1 MALESDWIEG
11 QEIILSKLIVT
22 SALPYAN
29 GDIHIGHLVEYI
41 QTDIFVRFQ
50 RLIGNNV
57 LYVCASDAHGT
68 PIEINAAKKGMT
80 PQALVGEFH
89 DRHQADF
96 SRFEVSFD
104 EFYTTDSPENQ
115 KHCEIIY
122 LRAKE
127 KGHIDSRDIEQ
138 FYCERCGRFLPD
150 RYIKGTCPKCSALE
164 QYGDVCESCGATY
177 RPTELQDAHCAICG
191 AKPEM
196 RSSLHLFFKL
206 IDFNDFLREWTSER
220 GHLQDEVKGF
230 VHTWIDQGLRD
241 WDISRDGPYFGFRI
255 PGEEN
260 KFFYVWLDAP
270 IGYIGATEHYC
281 AGKDDVSVE
290 EYWIDH
296 ASKTEIHHFIGK
308 DIAYFHTLFWPA
320 MLKAANYRIPTA
332 VHVHGFLTVD
342 SRKMSKSRGTFI
354 TARQFADQINPWF
367 LRYFYAAKLGPTID
381 DIDLNLE
388 EFVNRTN
395 AELVNNIT
403 NLISRSV
410 SFLNKRLD
418 SRLGIVPQGCEGL
431 IKDVLAHADRC
442 LHDYNALKYS
452 NVVRNILAISDIA
465 NNYVQQNEPWATI
478 KSDPEKARNDLTFA
492 INCSKILA
500 ILLKPIVPSYSVKVE
515 QILGLDNLRWED
527 IKFDLEQR
535 SVNVFEKLVERL
547 EPGAMTRLI
556 EASKDDLAVKEHKT
570 DTPDFKEE
578 IAFDDFGKIDLRV
591 GKILSASEVEGSDKL
606 LKLRVD
612 VGREIRTVFAG
623 IKSSYSPQDLVGRK
637 AAVVCNLAPRKMRFG
652 TSEAMVLAASSPEG
666 KIVLCDFG
674 EEISPGSVIK

>member
-1 MALESDWIEG
+1 M
-11 QEIILSKLIVT
+11 SKLIVT

-80 PQALVGEFH
+80 PQELVGEFH

-150 RYIKGTCPKCSALE
+150 RYIKGTCPKCSALD

-320 MLKAANYRIPTA
+320 MLKAANYRIPNA

-354 TARQFADQINPWF
+354 TARQFADQINPCF

-431 IKDVLAHADRC
+431 IKDILAHADRC

-515 QILGLDNLRWED
+515 QILGLDDLRWED

-535 SVNVFEKLVERL
+535 SVNVFEKLAERL

-556 EASKDDLAVKEHKT
+556 EASKDDLAVKELKT

-578 IAFDDFGKIDLRV
+578 IAFDDFEKIDLRV

-674 EEISPGSVIK
+674 EEISPGSTIK

>member
-80 PQALVGEFH
+80 PQELVGEFH

-150 RYIKGTCPKCSALE
+150 RYIKGTCPKCSALD

-320 MLKAANYRIPTA
+320 MLKAANYRIPNA

-354 TARQFADQINPWF
+354 TARQFADQINPCF

-492 INCSKILA
+492 INCSKIVA

-515 QILGLDNLRWED
+515 QILGLDDLRWED

-535 SVNVFEKLVERL
+535 SVNVFEKLAERL

-556 EASKDDLAVKEHKT
+556 EASKDDLAVKELKT

-578 IAFDDFGKIDLRV
+578 IAFDDFEKIDLRV

-674 EEISPGSVIK
+674 EEISPGSTIK

>member
-1 MALESDWIEG
+1 VELESDWIEG

-80 PQALVGEFH
+80 PQELVGEFH

-150 RYIKGTCPKCSALE
+150 RYIKGTCPKCSALD

-320 MLKAANYRIPTA
+320 MLKAANYRIPNA

-354 TARQFADQINPWF
+354 TARQFADQINPCF

-431 IKDVLAHADRC
+431 IKDILAHADRC

-492 INCSKILA
+492 INCSKIVA

-515 QILGLDNLRWED
+515 QILGLDDLRWED

-535 SVNVFEKLVERL
+535 SVNVFEKLAERL

-556 EASKDDLAVKEHKT
+556 EASKDDLAVKELKT

-578 IAFDDFGKIDLRV
+578 IAFDDFEKIDLRV

-674 EEISPGSVIK
+674 EEISPGSTIK

>member
-1 MALESDWIEG
+1 M
-11 QEIILSKLIVT
+11 SKLIVT

-68 PIEINAAKKGMT
+68 PIEINAAKKGTT
-80 PQALVGEFH
+80 PQELVSEFH
-89 DRHQADF
+89 GRHQDDF

-122 LRAKE
+122 LRARE
-127 KGHIDSRDIEQ
+127 KGHIESRDIEQ

-150 RYIKGTCPKCSALE
+150 RYIKGTCPKCTALD

-177 RPTELQDAHCAICG
+177 RPTELKEAHCAICG
-191 AKPEM
+191 AEPEM
-196 RSSLHLFFKL
+196 RSSRHLFFRL
-206 IDFNDFLREWTSER
+206 IDFTDFLREWTSAE
-220 GHLQDEVKGF
+220 GHLQDEIKGF
-230 VHTWIDQGLRD
+230 VNTWIDQGLRD

-255 PGEEN
+255 PEEEN

-281 AGKDDVSVE
+281 AGKEGLSVE

-296 ASKTEIHHFIGK
+296 SSTAEIHHFIGK

-320 MLKAANYRIPTA
+320 MLKAANYRLPTS

-367 LRYFYAAKLGPTID
+367 LRYFYAAKLGPSID

-418 SRLGIVPQGCEGL
+418 SRLGKIPEGCETL
-431 IKDVLAHADRC
+431 ISQIMAHAESC
-442 LHDYNALKYS
+442 KHDYSALKYS
-452 NVVRNILAISDIA
+452 NVVRKILAISDIA
-465 NNYVQQNEPWATI
+465 NNYVQQCEPWATI
-478 KSDPEKARNDLTFA
+478 KSEPEKARNDLTFA
-492 INCSKILA
+492 INCSKIIA
-500 ILLKPIVPSYSVKVE
+500 ILLKPILPSYSLKVE
-515 QILGLDNLRWED
+515 KILGFRDLKWED
-527 IKFDLEQR
+527 IRFDLENR
-535 SVNVFEKLVERL
+535 PINIFEKLVERL
-547 EPGAMTRLI
+547 EPGTMTRLI
-556 EASKDDLAVKEHKT
+556 EASKDDLAVKESAN
-570 DTPDFKEE
+570 DIPDFKAE
-578 IAFDDFGKIDLRV
+578 ITFDDFAKTDLRV

-612 VGREIRTVFAG
+612 VGKEIRTVFAG
-623 IKSSYSPQDLVGRK
+623 IKSSFAPDEVVGRK
-637 AAVVCNLAPRKMRFG
+637 VAVVCNLAPRKMRFG
-652 TSEAMVLAASSPEG
+652 TSEAMILAASSPAGDLELLDFAEG
-666 KIVLCDFG
+666 MP
-674 EEISPGSVIK
+674 PGSLIK